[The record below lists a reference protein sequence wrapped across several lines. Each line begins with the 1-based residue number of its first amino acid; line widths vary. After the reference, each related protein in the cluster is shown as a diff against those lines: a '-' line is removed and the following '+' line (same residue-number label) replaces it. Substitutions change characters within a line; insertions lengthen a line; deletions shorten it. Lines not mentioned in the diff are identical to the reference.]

1 MRNGDMGE
9 HGLRK
14 LERLVAKSLA
24 GVTPRFCRALG
35 ILDPE
40 KEFRQEPGGGEMDV
54 SDEQELRER
63 QPSSV
68 CSP

>member
-14 LERLVAKSLA
+14 LERLVAKSLT

-35 ILDPE
+35 ILDLE
-40 KEFRQEPGGGEMDV
+40 EECREESGGGEIDV
-54 SDEQELRER
+54 SDEQEPRER
-63 QPSSV
+63 QPRSV

>member
-35 ILDPE
+35 ILGFE
-40 KEFRQEPGGGEMDV
+40 KEFRQESGGSEIDV
-54 SDEQELRER
+54 SDEQEPREQ
-63 QPSSV
+63 QPSSG
-68 CSP
+68 CAP

>member
-14 LERLVAKSLA
+14 LERLVARSLTD
-24 GVTPRFCRALG
+24 VTPRICRALG
-35 ILDPE
+35 IVDLE
-40 KEFRQEPGGGEMDV
+40 KEFRQESGGGEMNV
-54 SDEQELRER
+54 SDEQEPRE
-63 QPSSV
+63 QQHSSG